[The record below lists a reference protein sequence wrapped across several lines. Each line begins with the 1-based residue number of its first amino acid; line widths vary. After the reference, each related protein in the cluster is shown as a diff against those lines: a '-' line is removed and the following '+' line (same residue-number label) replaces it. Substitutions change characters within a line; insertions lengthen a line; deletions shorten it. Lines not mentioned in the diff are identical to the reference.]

1 MNRFEPNWF
10 SYVSLRKFYPMKTL
24 FLSLVLFS
32 YSFFSAQI
40 APRKVQLVI
49 LFDTSNSMDGL
60 LNQAKAK
67 IWAIVNEVSSLRYQ
81 GTIPQL
87 EIAMY
92 DYGNQSLN
100 IKDNYV
106 RQQLNFTKDLDLVSE
121 KLFGLTTNGGDEFC
135 GAVIQKS
142 LSDLSWSAN
151 NGDLKL
157 IYIAGNEPF
166 NQGPISYKEA
176 CALAKTKGVLVSTI
190 FCGPY
195 DEGVRT
201 FWQDGATCSGG
212 DFFNINSD
220 QALSY
225 MATPYDSLIQS
236 NNLKLNGTYVSYGVD
251 GVDKKNKQVRQDEN
265 AKTLN
270 NAVMVERA
278 VAKGS
283 TNYWNGA
290 WDLID
295 AAAADSTFISKLEE
309 KDKTDEL
316 KGKTAEEIKTIV
328 AEKTKEREQIQQ
340 EIATLNVKRVAYIEA
355 ESKKN
360 QVKTD
365 DFGTA
370 VAKSLRKNAVLLGF
384 DNATEK

>member
-1 MNRFEPNWF
+1 
-10 SYVSLRKFYPMKTL
+10 MKYL
-24 FLSLVLFS
+24 FLSILSLNFVFS
-32 YSFFSAQI
+32 SVAQTGK
-40 APRKVQLVI
+40 RKVQLVI

-67 IWAIVNEVSSLRYQ
+67 IWAIVNEVAKLTYQ
-81 GTIPQL
+81 GASPDL

-92 DYGNQSLN
+92 DYGNQSLS
-100 IKDNYV
+100 IKDNYI

-142 LSDLSWSAN
+142 VLDLSWSSN

-176 CALAKTKGVLVSTI
+176 CALAKSKGVLVSTI

-220 QALSY
+220 QAITY
-225 MATPYDSLIQS
+225 IATPYDSLIQIS
-236 NNLKLNGTYVSYGVD
+236 NMKLNSTYVSYGFS
-251 GVDKKNKQVRQDEN
+251 GVDKKQKQSKQDDN

-270 NAVMVERA
+270 EAVMVERA

-283 TNYWNGA
+283 TYYWNGD
-290 WDLID
+290 WDLVD
-295 AAAADSTFISKLEE
+295 AVAADSTVLSKLKAE
-309 KDKTDEL
+309 DKIDEL
-316 KGKTAEEIKTIV
+316 KGKTDEEIKV
-328 AEKTKEREQIQQ
+328 LVSEKRKEREDTQK
-340 EIATLNVKRVAYIEA
+340 EISDLNQKRLAYIEEQA
-355 ESKKN
+355 KN
-360 QVKTD
+360 ISTKID

-370 VAKSLRKNAVLLGF
+370 VSKSIRKNAVNLGF
-384 DNATEK
+384 DDELKNE

>member
-1 MNRFEPNWF
+1 MRG
-10 SYVSLRKFYPMKTL
+10 KFYPMKYIFLPL
-24 FLSLVLFS
+24 FA
-32 YSFFSAQI
+32 FFIVNYLTAQTVK
-40 APRKVQLVI
+40 RKVQLVI

-67 IWAIVNEVSSLRYQ
+67 IWAIVNEVSALRYQ

-142 LSDLSWSAN
+142 LSDLSWSTD

-201 FWQDGATCSGG
+201 FWQDGASCSGG

-220 QALSY
+220 QTISY
-225 MATPYDSLIQS
+225 IATPYDSLIQTY
-236 NNLKLNGTYVSYGVD
+236 NYKLNGTYVSYGFS
-251 GVDKKNKQVRQDEN
+251 GADKKNKQVRQDDN

-283 TNYWNGA
+283 TNYWNGE

-316 KGKTAEEIKTIV
+316 KGKTDEEIKTIV
-328 AEKTKEREQIQQ
+328 AEKTKERQLVQQ
-340 EIATLNVKRVAYIEA
+340 EIAALNVKRLAYIEA

-360 QVKTD
+360 KPKTD

-370 VAKSLRKNAVLLGF
+370 VAKSLRKNAVVLGF
-384 DNATEK
+384 DNLTEK

>member
-1 MNRFEPNWF
+1 
-10 SYVSLRKFYPMKTL
+10 MKKV
-24 FLSLVLFS
+24 FISLVLLL
-32 YSFFSAQI
+32 SAGMSQ
-40 APRKVQLVI
+40 AQTSARKIQLVI

-60 LNQAKAK
+60 INQAKSR
-67 IWAIVNEVSSLRYQ
+67 IWAIVNEASGLQYEGQ
-81 GTIPQL
+81 MPTL

-100 IKDNYV
+100 IKDNYI

-121 KLFGLTTNGGDEFC
+121 KLFGLRTNGGDEFC

-142 LSDLSWSAN
+142 LNDLSWSAN
-151 NGDLKL
+151 STDLKL

-166 NQGPISYKEA
+166 NQGPISYKET
-176 CALAKTKGVLVSTI
+176 CVLAKTKGVLVSTI

-220 QALSY
+220 QAISY
-225 MATPYDSLIQS
+225 IATPYDSLMQTY
-236 NNLKLNGTYVSYGVD
+236 NYKLNGTYVSYGFS
-251 GVDKKNKQVRQDEN
+251 GADKKNKQAMQDDN

-270 NAVMVERA
+270 EAVMVERA

-283 TNYWNGA
+283 TYYWNGD
-290 WDLID
+290 WDLVD
-295 AAAADSTFISKLEE
+295 AVAADSTVLTKLKAE
-309 KDKTDEL
+309 DRTDEL
-316 KGKTAEEIKTIV
+316 KGKTDEEIKSLV
-328 AEKTKEREQIQQ
+328 EEKSKERQQ
-340 EIATLNVKRVAYIEA
+340 VQKEIAELNQKRLSYIE
-355 ESKKN
+355 EQSKNSNSKP
-360 QVKTD
+360 D

-370 VAKSLRKNAVLLGF
+370 VAKSIRKNAVQLGF
-384 DNATEK
+384 DEAKKNE

>member
-1 MNRFEPNWF
+1 
-10 SYVSLRKFYPMKTL
+10 MKTL
-24 FLSLVLFS
+24 FLSIVLFS

>member
-1 MNRFEPNWF
+1 
-10 SYVSLRKFYPMKTL
+10 MKYIFLPL
-24 FLSLVLFS
+24 FA
-32 YSFFSAQI
+32 FFIVNYLTAQTVK
-40 APRKVQLVI
+40 RKVQLVI

-67 IWAIVNEVSSLRYQ
+67 IWAIVNEVSALRYQ

-142 LSDLSWSAN
+142 LSDLSWSTD

-201 FWQDGATCSGG
+201 FWQDGASCSGG

-220 QALSY
+220 QTISY
-225 MATPYDSLIQS
+225 IATPYDSLIQTY
-236 NNLKLNGTYVSYGVD
+236 NYKLNGTYVSYGFS
-251 GVDKKNKQVRQDEN
+251 GADKKNKQVRQDDN

-283 TNYWNGA
+283 TNYWNGE

-316 KGKTAEEIKTIV
+316 KGKTDEEIKTIV
-328 AEKTKEREQIQQ
+328 AEKTKERQLVQQ
-340 EIATLNVKRVAYIEA
+340 EIAALNVKRLAYIEA

-360 QVKTD
+360 KPKTD

-370 VAKSLRKNAVLLGF
+370 VAKSLRKNAVVLGF
-384 DNATEK
+384 DNLTEK